1 MRMDS
6 IASFSFFDLS
16 ISKSFARNFQV
27 SVEASTRVLSRL
39 PNLRYIASET
49 WVGSTSIN
57 LFRALAFE
65 LRNIKTFHIEHNCI
79 FHPFIGD
86 FVKFQSELVDQY
98 MTFGWVSPESK
109 FVSLGSLFPFKIPK
123 KKLKYEILYVSYS
136 AEQYRAVY
144 STSYGQLGA
153 GAISHINF
161 VREFFSALSKDIIEK
176 ISYRGYPKDYFITG
190 LRYNKEKAL
199 ELYLKDVTFVSS
211 FKNTGESCKEQMA
224 ASRLVIV
231 DKMST
236 AYLESLM
243 MNIPTIC
250 FWDSEAI
257 FKG

>member
-1 MRMDS
+1 MSSALNNNLDKSTQYTLITAALVLAIPEIPLGKSCEAIMDLR
-6 IASFSFFDLS
+6 IASFTENDDADGFDRFFFFSL
-16 ISKSFARNFQV
+16 IFLFPKALLENFQV

-123 KKLKYEILYVSYS
+123 KK
-136 AEQYRAVY
+136 
-144 STSYGQLGA
+144 
-153 GAISHINF
+153 N
-161 VREFFSALSKDIIEK
+161 
-176 ISYRGYPKDYFITG
+176 
-190 LRYNKEKAL
+190 
-199 ELYLKDVTFVSS
+199 
-211 FKNTGESCKEQMA
+211 
-224 ASRLVIV
+224 
-231 DKMST
+231 
-236 AYLESLM
+236 
-243 MNIPTIC
+243 
-250 FWDSEAI
+250 
-257 FKG
+257 